1 MSTPGPSTPGP
12 STPGPWGR
20 PSPRKASRLG
30 LYLWL
35 GVLALAGALIYV
47 LRQNFPS
54 GDSPLGDPYQ
64 IQLLGFLALASSSLL
79 FVRRINLNR
88 TIHNLLIWVAVGGV
102 LIIGFSYQQELA
114 DLGLRL
120 RSNLV
125 PDYAV
130 SAGPH
135 EMVISE
141 GEGGNYHVYG
151 TINGQQVRFLIDTG
165 ASDIV
170 LSPADARRLGVD
182 FSMLT
187 FDHVYESANGI
198 GHGAT
203 AEVADLSVGGI
214 HFTNVQVAINGAEM
228 SSSLLGL
235 AFLKRLKSYSFSS
248 GKLIL
253 KW

>member
-1 MSTPGPSTPGP
+1 MM

-35 GVLALAGALIYV
+35 GVMVLALV
-47 LRQNFPS
+47 LVTVLERYFPS
-54 GDSPLGDPYQ
+54 GDSSFGDPYQ
-64 IQLLGFLALASSSLL
+64 IRMLGMLALVSSGLL
-79 FVRRINLNR
+79 FVRQINLKQTVRNV
-88 TIHNLLIWVAVGGV
+88 LLWVAAGGV
-102 LIIGFSYQQELA
+102 LIVGFSYQHELA

-125 PDYAV
+125 PGYAV
-130 SAGPH
+130 QTGPH

-141 GEGGNYHVYG
+141 DEGGGYHVYG
-151 TINGQQVRFLIDTG
+151 AVDGQQVRFLIDTG

-170 LSPADARRLGVD
+170 LSPADARRQGVD
-182 FSMLT
+182 FSSLT

-203 AEVADLSVGGI
+203 IRVRDLSVGAI
-214 HFTNVQVAINGAEM
+214 HFADVPVSINGADM
-228 SSSLLGL
+228 SSSLLGMT
-235 AFLKRLKSYSFSS
+235 FLKRLKSYSFSG
-248 GKLIL
+248 GKLVL
-253 KW
+253 AW